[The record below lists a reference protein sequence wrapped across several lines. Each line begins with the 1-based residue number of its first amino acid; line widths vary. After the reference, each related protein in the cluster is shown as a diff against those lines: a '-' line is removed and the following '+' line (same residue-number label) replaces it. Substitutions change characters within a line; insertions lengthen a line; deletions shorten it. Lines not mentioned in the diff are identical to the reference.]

1 MWRIPLPEPSPIVV
15 LGASG
20 TIGSHR
26 CTNLI
31 ARGLPV
37 RAVWRSRPVQISGVE
52 SAKADV
58 ASGEG
63 LNEALRGAQSLFLLT
78 GDMPEQTQAELRIVE
93 AAAKAGVAHI
103 VKLSTW
109 GAETEGFS
117 IARIHRPVERAIE
130 ASGLAHT
137 FLRPNCFMQNFVT
150 YYLTTLRD
158 FGVLRLPCDEDR
170 ISFIDARDIATV
182 AAATLASPAQH
193 QNEAYALSGPRALTF
208 GKAVAVLAQ
217 ATGKQFR
224 YECVSEADFHTD
236 MERFGLPLSYTRE
249 VIELCA
255 SYRRGESEPVTSI
268 VSDITGHP
276 AIPFSGFARD
286 HAAMLR

>member
-1 MWRIPLPEPSPIVV
+1 MWRILLSEPSPIVV

-20 TIGSHR
+20 TIGSHL

-37 RAVWRSRPVQISGVE
+37 RAVWRSRPVQIPGVE

-63 LNEALRGAQSLFLLT
+63 LNEALQGAQSLFLLT

-93 AAAKAGVAHI
+93 AAANAGVAHI

-117 IARIHRPVERAIE
+117 IARIHRTVERAIE
-130 ASGLAHT
+130 GSGLAYT

-170 ISFIDARDIATV
+170 ISFIDARDIAIV
-182 AAATLASPAQH
+182 AAATLADPAQH
-193 QNEAYALSGPRALTF
+193 QNEAYALSGPQALTF
-208 GKAVAVLAQ
+208 AEAVAVLAQ
-217 ATGKQFR
+217 ATGKQLR
-224 YECVSEADFHTD
+224 YEGVSEVDFHAE
-236 MERFGLPLSYTRE
+236 MERFGLPSSYIRE

-255 SYRRGESEPVTSI
+255 SYRRGESEPVTST

-276 AIPFSGFARD
+276 AIPFSGFAHD

>member
-1 MWRIPLPEPSPIVV
+1 MWRIPLSEPSPIVV

-20 TIGSHR
+20 TIGSHL

-37 RAVWRSRPVQISGVE
+37 RAVWRSRPVQIPGVQ
-52 SAKADV
+52 SAKVDV

-63 LNEALRGAQSLFLLT
+63 VNEA
-78 GDMPEQTQAELRIVE
+78 
-93 AAAKAGVAHI
+93 
-103 VKLSTW
+103 
-109 GAETEGFS
+109 
-117 IARIHRPVERAIE
+117 
-130 ASGLAHT
+130 
-137 FLRPNCFMQNFVT
+137 
-150 YYLTTLRD
+150 
-158 FGVLRLPCDEDR
+158 LPCDEDR
-170 ISFIDARDIATV
+170 INFIDARDIATV
-182 AAATLASPAQH
+182 AAANLAKPAQS
-193 QNEAYALSGPRALTF
+193 EAYALSGPQALTF
-208 GKAVAVLAQ
+208 GEAVAVLAQ
-217 ATGKQFR
+217 ATGKQLR

-236 MERFGLPLSYTRE
+236 MERFGLPSSYIHE

-286 HAAMLR
+286 HAAILR